1 MEKKSVCILSK
12 TFFMKKLFFYLP
24 ILALAALIS
33 TNSYSQKK
41 PPPPPPPKVSMSKVK
56 PENPSRTFYK
66 RNPSVEDIS
75 WTTNNKVVIRLKTG
89 NKEDYDLDNP
99 QEMKT
104 FQEKYGIPP
113 PPPPP
118 PPPLPKN

>member
-1 MEKKSVCILSK
+1 
-12 TFFMKKLFFYLP
+12 MKKLFFYLP
-24 ILALAALIS
+24 ILALASLIS

-41 PPPPPPPKVSMSKVK
+41 PPPPPKVSMSKVK
-56 PENPSRTFYK
+56 PENPGRTFYK

-89 NKEDYDLDNP
+89 NKEDYDLNNP

-118 PPPLPKN
+118 PLPKIKS